1 MGKSRSGCSTS
12 TIARSRGD
20 FGPMNAVIL
29 IPARFESSRYPGKP
43 LVALNGATGTA
54 KPLIQRSVEAARRVA
69 GVSGVFVV
77 TDDER
82 IAEACTRFG
91 VGVIMTST
99 ACRNGTERCAE
110 ALASLHDPDLV
121 INFQGDALLT
131 PPSFVEALIAHMKQ
145 DSEAQVATPAIRLRR
160 EEVQAL
166 QAEEAAGRVGGT
178 TAVTDSRGRAL
189 YFSKRLIPHL
199 PDWAFDAE
207 LTPVKLHVGVYA
219 YRPAALRHYVET
231 PLAELETLEG
241 LEQLRF
247 LDAGVPVAVVEVEP
261 PPYAL
266 RELNNPEDVA
276 PIEQALAE
284 AGLE

>member
-1 MGKSRSGCSTS
+1 MN
-12 TIARSRGD
+12 TI
-20 FGPMNAVIL
+20 IL
-29 IPARFESSRYPGKP
+29 IPARFQSTRYPGKP
-43 LVALNGATGTA
+43 LVELKGASGTP
-54 KPLIQRSVEAARRVA
+54 KPLIQRSVDAARKVA

-82 IAEACTRFG
+82 IADACTAFG
-91 VGVIMTST
+91 VGVIMTSS

-110 ALASLHDPDLV
+110 ALAALHEPDLV

-131 PPSFVEALIAHMKQ
+131 PPGFVEALIARMEQ
-145 DSEAQVATPAIRLRR
+145 DSDALVATPAMLLRSD
-160 EEVQAL
+160 EVRAL

-178 TAVTDSRGRAL
+178 TVVTDNAGRGL

-199 PDWAFDAE
+199 PTGALDAE
-207 LTPVKLHVGVYA
+207 MSPVRLHVGVYA
-219 YRPAALRHYVET
+219 YRPDALERYVAT
-231 PLAELETLEG
+231 PVSELETLEG

-247 LDAGVPVAVVEVEP
+247 LAAGIPVAVVDVATP
-261 PPYAL
+261 SFAL

>member
-1 MGKSRSGCSTS
+1 MN
-12 TIARSRGD
+12 TI
-20 FGPMNAVIL
+20 IL
-29 IPARFESSRYPGKP
+29 IPARFQSTRYPGKP
-43 LVALNGATGTA
+43 LVELKGASGTP
-54 KPLIQRSVEAARRVA
+54 KPLIQRSVDAARKVA

-82 IAEACTRFG
+82 IADACTAFG
-91 VGVIMTST
+91 VGVIMTSS
-99 ACRNGTERCAE
+99 ACLNGTERCAE
-110 ALASLHDPDLV
+110 ALAALLEPDLV

-131 PPSFVEALIAHMKQ
+131 PPGFVEALIARMEY
-145 DSEAQVATPAIRLRR
+145 DSDALVATPAMLLRSD
-160 EEVQAL
+160 EVRAL

-178 TAVTDSRGRAL
+178 TVVTDNAGRGL

-199 PDWAFDAE
+199 PTGALDAE
-207 LTPVKLHVGVYA
+207 MSPVRLHVGVYA
-219 YRPAALRHYVET
+219 YRPEALERYVAT
-231 PLAELETLEG
+231 PVSELETLEG

-247 LDAGVPVAVVEVEP
+247 LAAGIPVAVVDVATP
-261 PPYAL
+261 SFAL